1 LPLPTSLAEAVFVLK
16 EAELQAFVPGI
27 YPRSEALVQSTRD
40 LDRGRTTPEAN
51 DEHVERDLAELVSV
65 QQAAD
70 IDLLAD
76 GMLRWQ
82 DPFRP
87 LVEASA
93 GLEPGPMTRFLDTN
107 TFWFAPRQ
115 TGGALRLKE
124 PLTERYIA
132 PLPAPRLVTLPSPW
146 AFAKSTELTPKEI
159 AEGVLKPQIEA
170 TDADLVVLSEPF
182 LAREER
188 PDLGTLAEALET
200 LTGGP
205 ELAVQFTF
213 GDARGVLEAGAVDL
227 PVQAIGIDFYL
238 THASDVPEGL
248 GGKRLLAGVIDA
260 RSSALEDPEEIAGFV
275 AQLPVEEIAL
285 VPNGDLQFVS
295 EQIARQKIQRLGA
308 AKTAQAKEAVA

>member
-1 LPLPTSLAEAVFVLK
+1 
-16 EAELQAFVPGI
+16 
-27 YPRSEALVQSTRD
+27 VQSTRD

-51 DEHVERDLAELVSV
+51 DEQVNRDLQELISV

-70 IDLLAD
+70 VDLLAD

-82 DPFRP
+82 DLFRP

-107 TFWFAPRQ
+107 TFWFAPKQ
-115 TGGALRLKE
+115 TGGAPKLE
-124 PLTERYIA
+124 PVGERYVV
-132 PLPAPRLVTLPSPW
+132 PLPGPRLVTLPSPW
-146 AFAKSTELTPKEI
+146 AFAMSTELTPKEI
-159 AEGVLKPQIEA
+159 AEGVLKPQI
-170 TDADLVVLSEPF
+170 DALDAELVVLSEPF

-188 PDLGTLAEALET
+188 PDLGTLAEALEV
-200 LTGGP
+200 LAGGP
-205 ELAVQFTF
+205 ELAIQFTF
-213 GDARGVLEAGAVDL
+213 GDAKKVLEAGASDL
-227 PVQAIGIDFYL
+227 PVQAVGVDFYA
-238 THASDVPEGL
+238 THATDIPEGL
-248 GGKRLLAGVIDA
+248 GGKRLFAGVIDA

-275 AQLPVEEIAL
+275 AQLPVDNVAL

>member
-1 LPLPTSLAEAVFVLK
+1 M
-16 EAELQAFVPGI
+16 QAFVPGI
-27 YPRSEALVQSTRD
+27 YPRSEGLVQSTRD

-51 DEHVERDLAELVSV
+51 DEQVERDLQELISV
-65 QQAAD
+65 QQAAGV
-70 IDLLAD
+70 DLLAD

-82 DPFRP
+82 DLFRP
-87 LVEASA
+87 LVEASD

-107 TFWFAPRQ
+107 TFWFAPKQ
-115 TGGALRLKE
+115 TGGAPRLTE
-124 PLTERYIA
+124 PLGERYVA
-132 PLPAPRLVTLPSPW
+132 PLPAARLVTLPSPW
-146 AFAKSTELTPKEI
+146 AFATSTELSPKEI
-159 AEGVLKPQIEA
+159 AEGVLKPQIDA
-170 TDADLVVLSEPF
+170 TDAELVVLSEPF

-188 PDLGTLAEALET
+188 PDLGTLAEALEL

-205 ELAVQFTF
+205 DLAIQFTF
-213 GDARGVLEAGAVDL
+213 GDAKSVLEAGAADL
-227 PVQAIGIDFYL
+227 PVQAIGLDFYL

-248 GGKRLLAGVIDA
+248 GGRRLLAGVVDA

-275 AQLPVEEIAL
+275 AQLPVEDIAL

>member
-1 LPLPTSLAEAVFVLK
+1 V
-16 EAELQAFVPGI
+16 G
-27 YPRSEALVQSTRD
+27 
-40 LDRGRTTPEAN
+40 
-51 DEHVERDLAELVSV
+51 RDLAELVSV
-65 QQAAD
+65 QQSAA

-82 DPFRP
+82 DLFRP

-115 TGGALRLKE
+115 TDGAPRLKE
-124 PLTERYIA
+124 PLSERYIA
-132 PLPAPRLVTLPSPW
+132 PLPGPRLITLPSPW
-146 AFAKSTELTPKEI
+146 AFAKSTELSPKEI
-159 AEGVLKPQIEA
+159 AEGVLKPQIDA
-170 TDADLVVLSEPF
+170 TDAELVVLSEPF

-200 LTGGP
+200 LIGGP
-205 ELAVQFTF
+205 NLAIQFTF
-213 GDARGVLEAGAVDL
+213 GDAKGVLEAGAADL
-227 PVQAIGIDFYL
+227 PVRAIGIDFYL

-248 GGKRLLAGVIDA
+248 GGKRLLAGVIDS
-260 RSSALEDPEEIAGFV
+260 RSSALEGPEEIAGFV
-275 AQLPVEEIAL
+275 AQLPVDDVAL

>member
-1 LPLPTSLAEAVFVLK
+1 
-16 EAELQAFVPGI
+16 
-27 YPRSEALVQSTRD
+27 VQSTRD

-51 DEHVERDLAELVSV
+51 DEQVDRDLQELISV
-65 QQAAD
+65 QQSAG

-82 DPFRP
+82 DLFRP

-107 TFWFAPRQ
+107 TFWFAPRE
-115 TGGALRLKE
+115 TGGPPKLE
-124 PLTERYIA
+124 PIGERYIA
-132 PLPAPRLVTLPSPW
+132 PLPGPRLVTLPSPW
-146 AFAKSTELTPKEI
+146 AFATSTELTPKEI
-159 AEGVLKPQIEA
+159 AEGVLKPQI
-170 TDADLVVLSEPF
+170 DAVDAELVVLSEPF

-188 PDLGTLAEALET
+188 PDLGTLAEALEA
-200 LTGGP
+200 LAGGP
-205 ELAVQFTF
+205 DLAIQFTF
-213 GDARGVLEAGAVDL
+213 GDAKHVLEAGAGDL
-227 PVQAIGIDFYL
+227 PVQAVGVDFYA
-238 THASDVPEGL
+238 THASDIPDGFS
-248 GGKRLLAGVIDA
+248 KRLLAGVIDA

-275 AQLPVEEIAL
+275 AQLPVDDVAL

>member
-1 LPLPTSLAEAVFVLK
+1 M
-16 EAELQAFVPGI
+16 
-27 YPRSEALVQSTRD
+27 QSTRD

-51 DEHVERDLAELVSV
+51 DEQVDRDLQELISV
-65 QQAAD
+65 QQAAEL
-70 IDLLAD
+70 DLLAD

-82 DPFRP
+82 DLFRP

-115 TGGALRLKE
+115 TGGAPKLE
-124 PLTERYIA
+124 PVGERYIA
-132 PLPAPRLVTLPSPW
+132 PLPGPRLVTLPSPW
-146 AFAKSTELTPKEI
+146 AFALSTELTPKEI
-159 AEGVLKPQIEA
+159 AEGILKPQI
-170 TDADLVVLSEPF
+170 DALDAELVVLSEPF

-188 PDLGTLAEALET
+188 PDLGTLAEALES
-200 LTGGP
+200 LSGGP
-205 ELAVQFTF
+205 ELAIQFTF
-213 GDARGVLEAGAVDL
+213 GDAKNVLEAGAADL
-227 PVQAIGIDFYL
+227 PLQAVGIDFYA
-238 THASDVPEGL
+238 THASDIPEGL

-275 AQLPVEEIAL
+275 AQLPVNDIAL
-285 VPNGDLQFVS
+285 VPNGDLQFVP